1 MESSLC
7 WKHLSG
13 CFISRIF
20 SAPCFILQLP
30 YAFSPPLSCVQAPTH
45 SHFIPSPH
53 PVCCWYALP
62 LLCWVKLQSFSCL
75 WSEFT
80 TQNLHFLVIS
90 PVYDRFSPHPSLPF
104 FSLLSP
110 PCRPFSHE
118 FVRGVCCSTAAQ
130 AGKWGEGK
138 SGAGSLRVF
147 SCQSHEPSQ
156 YPALKLGETKNMDMS
171 LD

>member
-30 YAFSPPLSCVQAPTH
+30 YAVSPPLLCVQAPTH
-45 SHFIPSPH
+45 TCFIASSHPICFDMLFFYFAGWRSR
-53 PVCCWYALP
+53 VFLP
-62 LLCWVKLQSFSCL
+62 LLRVYHTKPAFAGHISCVWYVLSSPFSA
-75 WSEFT
+75 
-80 TQNLHFLVIS
+80 
-90 PVYDRFSPHPSLPF
+90 F

-110 PCRPFSHE
+110 PCRPISHDY
-118 FVRGVCCSTAAQ
+118 VRGVCCPTAVQ
-130 AGKWGEGK
+130 AGKWDEGK
-138 SGAGSLRVF
+138 QSGAGSLRVF
-147 SCQSHEPSQ
+147 SCQSHKPSQ
-156 YPALKLGETKNMDMS
+156 YPPLKLGETKNMGMS